1 MEDEIKSLNKHKIW
15 ELVDKHDNT
24 KIVKSKWVYTIK
36 DSKTPKFKAR
46 LVATG
51 FNQVKNVDY
60 LESYSPVV
68 NIDTFRLLI
77 ALAAKLNLA
86 VNFFDVKTAYLHSDL
101 EEEVYMTTPP
111 GYEMETEGKVYRLKK
126 SIYGLPQS
134 GRNWYF
140 KLKSELERIGLK
152 EIASDNCVFVMI
164 NKNEVL
170 VLCIYVDVIALFSND
185 IVLSNNVIRKLKT
198 IFELKETTDGEKFL
212 GIEVRR
218 NENGFSLSQVE
229 YINFLLEKYNMS
241 LCNSV
246 KTPMSKNEDKFFD
259 SGNKF
264 VNVTEFQ
271 TLIGELL
278 YLANRTRPDISFT
291 VTYLSQFCQK
301 PEQKHLK
308 LAKKILRHLK
318 GTKEKTPVYSNKV
331 GCINASSDAS
341 WGNAENGKSFSGS
354 VLMLGD
360 SLVAW
365 KCNKQR
371 SVCLST
377 CEAELCA
384 LSETAK
390 NVLWAKNVLNELNCF
405 SFIESCVIY
414 SDSKSA
420 IDWLNCAR
428 SSSKTRHVNLR
439 FHFVKDLIS
448 GGEMQIIFVPTE
460 EMISD
465 FLTKTV
471 THENYFF
478 VIKLDCC
485 NKLVS
490 FAGGGG
496 CWMQALANDS
506 SLCRFSIADWRCHFA
521 RLYLTLFL
529 CETLCS
535 SSVCVLVCVSACV
548 VHLIHLIHVFNKEMF
563 MNWTCIQFPRL
574 QKPLYYNLKL
584 KP

>member
-1 MEDEIKSLNKHKIW
+1 MPGKRGIMLGYARERRRYRIYDIEQKCVIEERAVKFNESVKGSKYLNNSPENLWEIDNLTLTSSILIKLKAKSVHLDSNPGSADAPLDEIISKIGRPLEGLSDLKEMKNANIVEIPKDYFEAQSNPNWPNWKTAMVDERKSLNKHKIW
-15 ELVDKHDNT
+15 ELVDKPDNT
-24 KIVKSKWVYTIK
+24 KIVKSKWVYTIKK

-51 FNQVKNVDY
+51 FNQAKNVDY

-86 VNFFDVKTAYLHSDL
+86 VRQFLHQKSYLHSDL
-101 EEEVYMTTPP
+101 EEEEEVYMTAPP

-126 SIYGLPQS
+126 SINGLPHS

-152 EIASDNCVFVMI
+152 DIASDNCVFVMI
-164 NKNEVL
+164 NKNEFL
-170 VLCIYVDVIALFSND
+170 VLCIYVDDIALFSND

-212 GIEVRR
+212 GIEVSR

-264 VNVTEFQ
+264 VIVTEFQ

-278 YLANRTRPDISFT
+278 YLANRTRPDISFA

-301 PEQKHLK
+301 PEQKHFK
-308 LAKKILRHLK
+308 LAKKILRYLK
-318 GTKEKTPVYSNKV
+318 GTKEKTLVYSNKF
-331 GCINASSDAS
+331 GCISASSDAS

-360 SLVAW
+360 SLVIW

-371 SVCLST
+371 SVYQLVRR
-377 CEAELCA
+377 
-384 LSETAK
+384 K
-390 NVLWAKNVLNELNCF
+390 
-405 SFIESCVIY
+405 
-414 SDSKSA
+414 
-420 IDWLNCAR
+420 
-428 SSSKTRHVNLR
+428 
-439 FHFVKDLIS
+439 
-448 GGEMQIIFVPTE
+448 FVP
-460 EMISD
+460 
-465 FLTKTV
+465 LWKLLKT
-471 THENYFF
+471 YCGQ
-478 VIKLDCC
+478 K
-485 NKLVS
+485 
-490 FAGGGG
+490 
-496 CWMQALANDS
+496 
-506 SLCRFSIADWRCHFA
+506 
-521 RLYLTLFL
+521 
-529 CETLCS
+529 
-535 SSVCVLVCVSACV
+535 
-548 VHLIHLIHVFNKEMF
+548 MF
-563 MNWTCIQFPRL
+563 
-574 QKPLYYNLKL
+574 
-584 KP
+584 

>member
-1 MEDEIKSLNKHKIW
+1 MKNANIVEIPKDYFEARSNPNWRNWKTAMEDEIKSLNKHKIW
-15 ELVDKHDNT
+15 ELVDKPNNT

-36 DSKTPKFKAR
+36 DSNTPNFKAR
-46 LVATG
+46 LVATE
-51 FNQVKNVDY
+51 FNQVRNVDY

-101 EEEVYMTTPP
+101 EEEVYMTAPP
-111 GYEMETEGKVYRLKK
+111 GYEMETESKVYRLKK

-152 EIASDNCVFVMI
+152 EIASDNCVFIMI
-164 NKNEVL
+164 NKNEFL
-170 VLCIYVDVIALFSND
+170 VLCIYVDDIALFSND
-185 IVLSNNVIRKLKT
+185 IVLSNYVIRKLKT

-218 NENGFSLSQVE
+218 NENGFNLSQVE

-278 YLANRTRPDISFT
+278 YLANRTRPDISFA

-308 LAKKILRHLK
+308 LAKKILRYLK
-318 GTKEKTPVYSNKV
+318 GTKENTLVYSNKF

-354 VLMLGD
+354 VLMLED

-384 LSETAK
+384 LAETAK
-390 NVLWAKNVLNELNCF
+390 NILWAKNVLNELNCF
-405 SFIESCVIY
+405 SFIESC
-414 SDSKSA
+414 
-420 IDWLNCAR
+420 
-428 SSSKTRHVNLR
+428 
-439 FHFVKDLIS
+439 
-448 GGEMQIIFVPTE
+448 
-460 EMISD
+460 
-465 FLTKTV
+465 
-471 THENYFF
+471 
-478 VIKLDCC
+478 
-485 NKLVS
+485 
-490 FAGGGG
+490 
-496 CWMQALANDS
+496 
-506 SLCRFSIADWRCHFA
+506 
-521 RLYLTLFL
+521 YLF
-529 CETLCS
+529 
-535 SSVCVLVCVSACV
+535 
-548 VHLIHLIHVFNKEMF
+548 
-563 MNWTCIQFPRL
+563 R
-574 QKPLYYNLKL
+574 
-584 KP
+584 